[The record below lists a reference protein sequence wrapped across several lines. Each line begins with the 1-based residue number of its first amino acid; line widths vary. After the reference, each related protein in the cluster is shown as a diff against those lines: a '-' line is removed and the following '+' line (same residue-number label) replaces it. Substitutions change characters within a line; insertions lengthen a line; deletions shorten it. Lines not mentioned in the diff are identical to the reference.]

1 MQCSSV
7 ALTWFALG
15 ASKLMHKPRNEAIH
29 RLKAALQFVG
39 AGAALAPLCLGLGD
53 AHTSRWIAGVNVGVV
68 LVMNLVTLAAT
79 SKAAED
85 RLGSEFSQS
94 MRPRADSL
102 ARVMR

>member
-1 MQCSSV
+1 LP
-7 ALTWFALG
+7 APGPLAEGPTLD
-15 ASKLMHKPRNEAIH
+15 PRPA
-29 RLKAALQFVG
+29 R
-39 AGAALAPLCLGLGD
+39 
-53 AHTSRWIAGVNVGVV
+53 IAGVNVGVV